1 MNLSLDEYSLGGLR
15 WIVVRG
21 PDQEAFRALGE
32 HMRDEMAALIKTWG
46 LVAKLREHVSGPPGC
61 DRLASVHQAS
71 ALGFPEAWAELA
83 AFAEGCA
90 VPFDD
95 LALMNFRGELGPVT
109 GGIGCSDLAWRRER
123 SLIGHNEDGAP
134 ENVGHCALLTLALDG
149 LPTVTAFWYPGFL
162 PANAFTVTADGL
174 VWTIDHLPV
183 AQPGAGA
190 ARHFVGRGL
199 QRSARTI
206 DAAVDYLKTHPSAG
220 GFAYTIG
227 DRIGRIVNVE
237 ALAGRHASVEA
248 GPQQAAPQQA
258 GPLLWH
264 TNHGRYL
271 PGADPAPE
279 GTSVARG
286 QTLSTLAVPE
296 QDPDPAWFLRILV
309 GAPLPDGVRGDAESG
324 DPAITLCTFIADLT
338 AGQAVI
344 AARDEQPVTIPL
356 CDLAEGDPHRQRP
369 LARVGGHGITPGSLR
384 QASPAS
390 GWRVIGP
397 PRPGRGLPPRRH
409 WAPSRRR
416 IVRTG
421 TTAGPGRGVA
431 AGDRR

>member
-1 MNLSLDEYSLGGLR
+1 MNVSLGEHRLGGLR
-15 WIVVRG
+15 WIVLRG
-21 PDQEAFRALGE
+21 PDREAFRALGE

-46 LVAKLREHVSGPPGC
+46 LVTKLREHVSGRPGR
-61 DRLASVHQAS
+61 DRLASVRQAS

-95 LALMNFRGELGPVT
+95 LALMNFRGDLGPVS

-134 ENVGHCALLTLALDG
+134 ENVGLCALLTLALDG

-183 AQPGAGA
+183 AEPGAGA

-199 QRSARTI
+199 QRSARTL

-227 DRIGRIVNVE
+227 DRTGRIVNVE

-248 GPQQAAPQQA
+248 GPQEAGPQQD

-286 QTLSTLAVPE
+286 QTLSALAVPE
-296 QDPDPAWFLRILV
+296 HDPDPAWFLGILA
-309 GAPLPDGVRGDAESG
+309 GAPLPDGVRRDAESG

-338 AGQAVI
+338 AGEAVI

-356 CDLAEGDPHRQRP
+356 CDLAEGDPAHQRP
-369 LARVGGHGITPGSLR
+369 LASVGGHGNTPGSLR

-390 GWRVIGP
+390 G
-397 PRPGRGLPPRRH
+397 
-409 WAPSRRR
+409 
-416 IVRTG
+416 
-421 TTAGPGRGVA
+421 
-431 AGDRR
+431 